1 MADPRSLLLVGAG
14 GAVGAT
20 ARWMVVAGAAT
31 TGPFPWPTLLVNLVG
46 CFGLGLLAP
55 TSRST
60 ALALGT
66 GVCGGLTT
74 FSTFGLELSMLLDDG
89 DIAVAS
95 LYLVASVAG
104 GLAAVMAGRQVV
116 ST

>member
-1 MADPRSLLLVGAG
+1 MLVGAG

-20 ARWMVVAGAAT
+20 ARWMVVAGAVT
-31 TGPFPWPTLLVNLVG
+31 TGPFPWATLLVNLLG

-89 DIAVAS
+89 DVAVAG
-95 LYLVASVAG
+95 LYLAASVAG
-104 GLAAVMAGRQVV
+104 GVASVVAGRRVV
-116 ST
+116 AT